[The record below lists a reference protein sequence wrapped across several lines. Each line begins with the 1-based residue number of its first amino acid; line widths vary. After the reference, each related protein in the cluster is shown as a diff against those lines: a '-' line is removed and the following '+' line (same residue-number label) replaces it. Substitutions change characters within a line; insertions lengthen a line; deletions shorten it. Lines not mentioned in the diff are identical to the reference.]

1 MAAMP
6 AAALPSPP
14 PLLARLTALAGAAR
28 EAGFACICARHAH
41 GLSSVDVDRPRLTIV
56 LQGHGRFASGGA
68 VAELDP
74 GDVLLATGRCRL
86 DVLHVPEPRGAGAG
100 AYLALSVPL
109 CEEVIDAARLL
120 WARPVPVREAGIVR
134 LDSAEFADDLQ
145 RWSAAL
151 EAGRY
156 VEARLALAALVVALC
171 ARGHTALLAPAPPGV
186 ADEVRRLVGERPERD
201 WRSRDFEAALGL
213 SGATLRRRLAAEG
226 SSLREAVA
234 SARLARALDLLYTT
248 RWPLKTV
255 AARVGYRSTASF
267 VRRFGERYGL
277 DPGRIGN
284 AEDA

>member
-1 MAAMP
+1 MS

-14 PLLARLTALAGAAR
+14 PLLARLSALAGAAR

-56 LQGHGRFASGGA
+56 LRGRARFASGRTA
-68 VAELDP
+68 VELDA

-86 DVLHVPEPRGAGAG
+86 DVLHVPEPADGV
-100 AYLALSVPL
+100 YLALSVPL

-120 WARPVPVREAGIVR
+120 CARPVPVQDPGIVR
-134 LDSAEFADDLQ
+134 FDSADFADDLQ

-156 VEARLALAALVVALC
+156 AEARLALAAVAVALC
-171 ARGHTALLAPAPPGV
+171 GRGYTALLAPAPPGL
-186 ADEVRRLVGERPERD
+186 ADEIGRLVAERPDRD

-213 SGATLRRRLAAEG
+213 SGATLRRRLATEG
-226 SSLREAVA
+226 AGLRETIA
-234 SARLARALDLLYTT
+234 SARLACALDLLYTT

-255 AARVGYRSTASF
+255 ASRVGYRSTASF
-267 VRRFGERYGL
+267 VRRFRERYAL

-284 AEDA
+284 AEAA